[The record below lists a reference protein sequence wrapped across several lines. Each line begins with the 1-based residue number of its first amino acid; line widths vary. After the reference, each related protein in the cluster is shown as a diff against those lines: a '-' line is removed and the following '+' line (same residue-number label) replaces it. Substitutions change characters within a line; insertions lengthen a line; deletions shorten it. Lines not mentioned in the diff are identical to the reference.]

1 MDILNLIFPKK
12 CLECKSYGKYICIDC
27 LNKTRRGR
35 CKHGNYL
42 LFRYEGIIKKAVIA
56 LKYKFA
62 YDLKDELSELVIK
75 EIKNRKL
82 FLNNKGILL
91 VPVPLHSSRKNWRG
105 FNQTEL
111 IGEGVAKALDWNYSN
126 KIIQKITKTTNQAE
140 LNRVDRL
147 SNLDGSFVVDSKE
160 LEKYKDPVIIV
171 FDDVVTTGS
180 TIREIKKLL
189 KNYLIYG
196 LAIAS

>member
-1 MDILNLIFPKK
+1 M
-12 CLECKSYGKYICIDC
+12 
-27 LNKTRRGR
+27 
-35 CKHGNYL
+35 
-42 LFRYEGIIKKAVIA
+42 
-56 LKYKFA
+56 
-62 YDLKDELSELVIK
+62 VIK